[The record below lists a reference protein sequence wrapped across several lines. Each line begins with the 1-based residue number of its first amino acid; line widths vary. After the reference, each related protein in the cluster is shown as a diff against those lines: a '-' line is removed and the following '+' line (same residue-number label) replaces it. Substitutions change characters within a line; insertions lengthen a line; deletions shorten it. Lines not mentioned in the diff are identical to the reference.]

1 MTDQKTFRIGL
12 SMAGAVSAGAYT
24 AGVMD
29 YLLEALEN
37 WQKAKDLNLPGVPR
51 HNVLVEV
58 LSGASAG
65 GMTAVITAAAVQKDF
80 PHVNQQNYLSGVN
93 KENPLFDSWVNLTE
107 DEKNDMMNQMLSND
121 DIVGSESINP
131 DKEVRSI
138 FNSLFIEK
146 IARRTLDSIVKDPKT
161 KRSYIADNLEL
172 FTTITNLRG
181 FNYEL
186 QFITALGP
194 RQDRMTMHK
203 DLVHFQLNPLGTYNN
218 DGKIPIHF
226 LTPEGLNRQLLI
238 DAAIST
244 GAFPVGLSPR
254 VLVREAKYINDN
266 PLLKINHSKSN
277 LVDPT
282 KDYNTVCVDG
292 GVINNEP
299 YDLTETLLM
308 NRRKAEIE
316 KEKDS
321 ATATAYKPATNV
333 SDFDTT
339 ILMID
344 PFPNY
349 DESPADYFNLQAIK
363 FASTQLL
370 GAMRQQLMVKSDLLE
385 KAYDDYDYSR
395 FMIAPIR
402 TSGGVTQKESIACG
416 ALGGFGG
423 FFNRDFRVHDFM
435 LGRRNCQR
443 FIQCYFS
450 VPESAKNPIIQ
461 HGYGDLDKDS
471 LQFFMPEKTDLLPII
486 PDIRISDDQTQIIK
500 PALEDEF
507 RYPSISLKYL
517 IGLEDKLQ
525 ARFETVINNIT
536 KGNVPGGAGKSVNP
550 IIQRIRRKS
559 WFARNI
565 SGPVVGFTVDKVISI
580 GKKAGKNMAA
590 EKFIDSVIADMDKRG
605 LLKQDC

>member
-1 MTDQKTFRIGL
+1 
-12 SMAGAVSAGAYT
+12 
-24 AGVMD
+24 
-29 YLLEALEN
+29 
-37 WQKAKDLNLPGVPR
+37 
-51 HNVLVEV
+51 
-58 LSGASAG
+58 
-65 GMTAVITAAAVQKDF
+65 
-80 PHVNQQNYLSGVN
+80 
-93 KENPLFDSWVNLTE
+93 
-107 DEKNDMMNQMLSND
+107 
-121 DIVGSESINP
+121 
-131 DKEVRSI
+131 
-138 FNSLFIEK
+138 
-146 IARRTLDSIVKDPKT
+146 
-161 KRSYIADNLEL
+161 
-172 FTTITNLRG
+172 
-181 FNYEL
+181 
-186 QFITALGP
+186 
-194 RQDRMTMHK
+194 
-203 DLVHFQLNPLGTYNN
+203 
-218 DGKIPIHF
+218 
-226 LTPEGLNRQLLI
+226 
-238 DAAIST
+238 
-244 GAFPVGLSPR
+244 
-254 VLVREAKYINDN
+254 
-266 PLLKINHSKSN
+266 
-277 LVDPT
+277 
-282 KDYNTVCVDG
+282 
-292 GVINNEP
+292 
-299 YDLTETLLM
+299 M
-308 NRRKAEIE
+308 NRRKAELE

-321 ATATAYKPATNV
+321 ATAMAYKPATNV

-370 GAMRQQLMVKSDLLE
+370 GAMRQQLMIKSDLLE

-471 LQFFMPEKTDLLPII
+471 IRFFMPEKTDLLPII

-580 GKKAGKNMAA
+580 GKKAGKNIAA